1 MKNFSVNDVRAA
13 IRREIG
19 RRVVVRANVGR
30 RKYEVSEGIIKE
42 AYPYVFMIEID
53 HNQDEACKTVSYTYS
68 DILTKDVKLSRCAE

>member
-30 RKYEVSEGIIKE
+30 RKYEVSE
-42 AYPYVFMIEID
+42 
-53 HNQDEACKTVSYTYS
+53 
-68 DILTKDVKLSRCAE
+68 